1 MKPRNIVIAWI
12 AFALPVLILA
22 AVLWRGPGDAAA
34 QPKFVWKVQSTWPAT
49 NLLHISALELAKMV
63 EDMSGGR
70 LKWEMSAAGTV
81 VGAFE
86 VLDAVNRGIIDAAH
100 AWPGYWAGK
109 NSAAGLF
116 SPGPGGPFGMDREE
130 YLGWLYAGGGLATTC
145 PTCAS
150 PPPTRRCWSTRRS
163 GTRCRRTSWPS

>member
-1 MKPRNIVIAWI
+1 M
-12 AFALPVLILA
+12 
-22 AVLWRGPGDAAA
+22 
-34 QPKFVWKVQSTWPAT
+34 QSTWPAT

-63 EDMSGGR
+63 EEMSGGR

-116 SPGPGGPFGMDREE
+116 GPGP
-130 YLGWLYAGGGLATTC
+130 AGRSAWTARSTSAGCSPAAVSSSTTSC
-145 PTCAS
+145 S
-150 PPPTRRCWSTRRS
+150 RKS
-163 GTRCRRTSWPS
+163 

>member
-1 MKPRNIVIAWI
+1 MKPRNVVIAWI

-34 QPKFVWKVQSTWPAT
+34 QQKIVWKVQSTWPAN

-63 EDMSGGR
+63 EEMSGGR

-86 VLDAVNRGIIDAAH
+86 VLDAVNRGIIDASH
-100 AWPGYWAGK
+100 AWPGYWAG
-109 NSAAGLF
+109 
-116 SPGPGGPFGMDREE
+116 
-130 YLGWLYAGGGLATTC
+130 
-145 PTCAS
+145 
-150 PPPTRRCWSTRRS
+150 
-163 GTRCRRTSWPS
+163 